1 MIGLYLSLIHILHNK
16 IHSVISPL
24 FRIKNT
30 DTETGWNVRILRSIW
45 IISAEI
51 RYLLLEQ
58 KDVYKRQILDS
69 TNLVLF
75 IGMVTRFFSVSLS
88 SSSNSR
94 LEAKMCIRDRVVAL
108 LAMGE
113 PLPDK
118 NRDHDLSGDW
128 AGHRECHILPDWLLV
143 YRIEDDVLVL
153 TLARTGTHS
162 DLFGK

>member
-1 MIGLYLSLIHILHNK
+1 MKVAKVCGCLHYDK
-16 IHSVISPL
+16 FSG
-24 FRIKNT
+24 T
-30 DTETGWNVRILRSIW
+30 DYMVP
-45 IISAEI
+45 
-51 RYLLLEQ
+51 
-58 KDVYKRQILDS
+58 VY
-69 TNLVLF
+69 
-75 IGMVTRFFSVSLS
+75 
-88 SSSNSR
+88 
-94 LEAKMCIRDRVVAL
+94 
-108 LAMGE
+108 AMGE